1 MKTRLFSSIV
11 ALAVL
16 LSFITLPAFAL
27 PAYSATS
34 LSPPQTTE
42 ALATVATSSCG
53 SGWYLGTFS
62 TAWEAKIRHG
72 GTGYR
77 AILNTVQFSTG
88 GTVPWPNASTMHLTL
103 AYNSSTG
110 YATMTVNG
118 ALPAYDP
125 VVMTAQ
131 VPGTNGKLLLTG
143 KTSSEAVGTVVVSN
157 VSLNGDPISPCT
169 GFNAQGTDGTRDIKY
184 LIVDGVS
191 GDFTLACDVLFTWSS
206 ASDEGPALQIDVEN
220 LPPPTPA
227 PTPTPP
233 PDTSTTSTPTGSNVT
248 VYSDTSVITFSTVT
262 ISGTTSVTTNA
273 PNTCGGLPENLKPEK
288 VITFI
293 DINTTADY
301 GGPITVGVRYDPEIV
316 KNPKSLKL
324 FHCKGT
330 EWEDVTTNVD
340 TTNNIVY
347 GQVSSFS
354 LFLLAGG
361 GCFIATA
368 AYGSPLDSHV
378 DTLRSF
384 RDNYLETNPLGS
396 AFVSLYYKVSPPMAD
411 YIEKHPTLK
420 PIVRVALIP
429 AVAMS
434 SIALST
440 TPLQKLLIMLAL
452 LASLSTVTALL
463 IRRRVRR
470 QRIH

>member
-88 GTVPWPNASTMHLTL
+88 GTVPWPNDSTMHLTL

-143 KTSSEAVGTVVVSN
+143 KTSFEAVGTVVVSN
-157 VSLNGDPISPCT
+157 VSLNGATVSPCT

-184 LIVDGVS
+184 LIIDGVS
-191 GDFTLACDVLFTWSS
+191 GDFTLACDVLFTWGSIP
-206 ASDEGPALQIDVEN
+206 SDEGPALQIDVEN

-233 PDTSTTSTPTGSNVT
+233 PGSQTQPTSGGSSVTVDFGYIKVTFPVVNVPGDTWLGPATVDTSSDPAKSALSIVDIGSNAA
-248 VYSDTSVITFSTVT
+248 YQSPITIAWTYDM
-262 ISGTTSVTTNA
+262 SGLEKPEGLKMYHFNGSEWENITTSV
-273 PNTCGGLPENLKPEK
+273 
-288 VITFI
+288 
-293 DINTTADY
+293 DTA
-301 GGPITVGVRYDPEIV
+301 
-316 KNPKSLKL
+316 
-324 FHCKGT
+324 
-330 EWEDVTTNVD
+330 
-340 TTNNIVY
+340 NNIIY
-347 GQVSSFS
+347 GQVTS
-354 LFLLAGG
+354 LSPFLLGLG

-384 RDNYLETNPLGS
+384 RDQYLETNPLGS

-440 TPLQKLLIMLAL
+440 TPLQKLLIMFAL
-452 LASLSTVTALL
+452 LASLSTAIALVL
-463 IRRRVRR
+463 R
-470 QRIH
+470 QGTHKSRERLQK